1 MRITNRMM
9 TNKYIRNANTLATD
23 LDKLNQQ
30 VSSGRKFSRA
40 SEDTAAAVKAYR
52 LREDLSK
59 GEGYQS
65 NIMHAKSYI
74 ANAES
79 TLMNVQA
86 ITIEA
91 KGKIVQALNSTNS
104 QDERHIIA
112 TEIRNIRDQLLQ
124 ALNSSDSGEQIF
136 GGSNRQNNPFT
147 LDASGRL
154 VYNDPTNSA
163 TLAAASPAELT
174 KFNSD
179 AQYVDIGLNPEFD
192 GTGKVI
198 SSTVFS
204 YSVPGTQIMKGGE
217 STVTL
222 KDGSTMTISNNLYDI
237 LTDLV
242 TELDKPDSALN
253 PDDAYNNDK
262 ADAIYGKFNESS
274 GAIVTNLTNLGSQS
288 SYLDFSKKRLDTLTI
303 TMQEK
308 QVDTEGIDPKK
319 VIIDFKSQQLAYET
333 ALKMGSQI
341 LKQSIFDYMS

>member
-9 TNKYIRNANTLATD
+9 TNKYIRNANALSTD
-23 LDKLNQQ
+23 LDKLNHQ
-30 VSSGRKFSRA
+30 VTTGRKFSKT
-40 SEDTAAAVKAYR
+40 SEDTASAVRAYR

-59 GEGYQS
+59 TEGYQS

-79 TLMNVQA
+79 TLMNVQS
-86 ITIEA
+86 ITIET
-91 KGKIVQALNSTNS
+91 KGKIIQALNSPNS
-104 QDERHIIA
+104 HDERLIIA

-124 ALNSSDSGEQIF
+124 ALNSSESGEQIF
-136 GGSNRQNNPFT
+136 GGSNRQNKPFT
-147 LDASGRL
+147 LDANGRL
-154 VYNDPTNSA
+154 VYNGT
-163 TLAAASPAELT
+163 TLATATPDELA

-179 AQYVDIGLNPEFD
+179 SQYVDIGLKPEFD
-192 GTGKVI
+192 GTDKVI